1 MRELGGKVAVVT
13 GGASGIGYALCELFA
28 REGMHVVASDVAA
41 DRLDAAARQL
51 EATTGTEVLDVP
63 ADVTRWEDVELLARR
78 SVERFGG
85 VHILCNNAG
94 VQRDGYSWEF
104 SLDEWRWVLGV
115 NLWGTIHGVRAFV
128 PAMLERGEP
137 AHIVNTASIGGLVAF
152 PRLAMYTAAKFGVIG
167 LSEGLMN
174 DLRARDAPIGVSV
187 LCPGPTMSGLREHS
201 RALHPTGSEDR
212 PISLVTDVE
221 RTPALEVAAQV
232 LDAIRAN
239 RFWILTH
246 PEYNDIIE
254 QRYRGIVE
262 TDEVVEA
269 NVL

>member
-1 MRELGGKVAVVT
+1 MHELRGKVAVVT

-28 REGMHVVASDVAA
+28 REGMHVVVSDVAA
-41 DRLDAAARQL
+41 GRLEAAARKL
-51 EATTGTEVLDVP
+51 EATTGAEVLDVP
-63 ADVTRWEDVELLARR
+63 GDVTRWEDVEQLATR

-85 VHILCNNAG
+85 VHVLCNNAG

-104 SLDEWRWVLGV
+104 SLDEWRWILGV
-115 NLWGTIHGVRAFV
+115 NLWGTIHGIKAFV
-128 PAMLERGEP
+128 PAMVERGEE

-152 PRLAMYTAAKFGVIG
+152 PRLAMYTAAKSGVIG
-167 LSEGLMN
+167 LSEGLLN
-174 DLRARDAPIGVSV
+174 DLRERGSPIGVSV

-201 RALHPTGSEDR
+201 RALHPSGSEGDT
-212 PISLVTDVE
+212 ISLVTDVE
-221 RTPALEVAAQV
+221 RTPAAEVAAQV

-246 PEYNDIIE
+246 PEYNDMIE
-254 QRYRGIVE
+254 RRYRGIVE

-269 NVL
+269 TVL